1 MSNRSVRSA
10 SRMRPIERGERTMFG
25 SDPFAG
31 TTTERPTG
39 MMSGGR

>member
-1 MSNRSVRSA
+1 
-10 SRMRPIERGERTMFG
+10 MRPMLAGVRTMFG

-39 MMSGGR
+39 MIPSGSVP